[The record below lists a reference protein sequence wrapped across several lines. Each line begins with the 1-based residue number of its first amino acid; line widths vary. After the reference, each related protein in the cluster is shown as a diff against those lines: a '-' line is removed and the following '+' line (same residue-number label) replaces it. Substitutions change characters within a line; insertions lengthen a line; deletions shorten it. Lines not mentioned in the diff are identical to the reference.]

1 MDQEKERHG
10 ICHDLKTTSA
20 VRKRGEVAWNYVL
33 PEGDRLEGCLSSQLS
48 VKSCGLACSPVSICQ
63 ICDTSPL
70 RPRGLVWE
78 VLICIQE
85 AGLVQKVTA
94 EQVPTLIE
102 NDARSLHILQL
113 TPVSCTHPRI
123 CCPH

>member
-1 MDQEKERHG
+1 M
-10 ICHDLKTTSA
+10 
-20 VRKRGEVAWNYVL
+20 AWNYVL

-48 VKSCGLACSPVSICQ
+48 VKSCGLARSPVSICQ

-94 EQVPTLIE
+94 EQVPTLVG
-102 NDARSLHILQL
+102 NDARSLHILQMHKSHSL
-113 TPVSCTHPRI
+113 MGISIITELLMRKIWSI
-123 CCPH
+123 C